1 MKPKTT
7 INLLR
12 PEQVWQ
18 PKIGG
23 TFGNRNALKTGAH
36 TAQVRA
42 WRKRVADWRRRV
54 RVALAEAGVRDE
66 SE

>member
-1 MKPKTT
+1 VSLKTK
-7 INLLR
+7 INPLR

-23 TFGNRNALKTGAH
+23 QFGNGNALKTGAH
-36 TAQVRA
+36 TEPVRA

-54 RVALAEAGVRDE
+54 RVALAAVPNEQQ
-66 SE
+66 